1 MPSASLAAAAR
12 PSSAHVHPDMARIAS
27 LSVAIALNLAVL
39 MVALRP
45 LAPRLLD
52 APRHADAIPI
62 KIIESHPL
70 PIPKPPPPI
79 DLPHRPIS
87 KPVPVTHAPPKPPV
101 APVTVSVD
109 EGRIAVPPVSTP
121 TVLPTSDTATST
133 GDAGP
138 GLVDLAYRA
147 SPLKFPVQALRQ
159 QLHGTVL
166 LRVLVDEQ
174 GKPLQVEVEKTSG
187 SKVLDKSACDQVL
200 AAWLFQPAMAQGQP
214 VKAWAR
220 VPVSFQLQAR

>member
-1 MPSASLAAAAR
+1 MPSASLAATAR

-27 LSVAIALNLAVL
+27 LSVAITLNLAVL

-52 APRHADAIPI
+52 APRHPDSIPI
-62 KIIESHPL
+62 TINDTHPL
-70 PIPKPPPPI
+70 PIPKPPPPVV
-79 DLPHRPIS
+79 LPHRPIS
-87 KPVPVTHAPPKPPV
+87 KPVPVTHVTSKPPV
-101 APVTVSVD
+101 APVTTPVD
-109 EGRIAVPPVSTP
+109 EGHLPMPPVSLP
-121 TVLPTSDTATST
+121 TILPTSGAATAT

-147 SPLKFPVQALRQ
+147 SPLKFPIQAIRQ

-166 LRVLVDEQ
+166 LRVLVDEH
-174 GKPLQVEVEKTSG
+174 GKPLQVEIEQSSG
-187 SKVLDKSACDQVL
+187 SSVLDRSAREQVL
-200 AAWLFQPAMAQGQP
+200 AAWLFQPAMAKGQP

>member
-1 MPSASLAAAAR
+1 MPSASLAATAR
-12 PSSAHVHPDMARIAS
+12 PSSAHVHPDIVRIAS

-52 APRHADAIPI
+52 APHRPQAIPI
-62 KIIESHPL
+62 VFNETHPL

-79 DLPHRPIS
+79 DLPHRPIT
-87 KPVPVTHAPPKPPV
+87 KPVPMAHITPKPPV
-101 APVTVSVD
+101 APVTTSVD
-109 EGRIAVPPVSTP
+109 EGTAPMLPVSLP
-121 TVLPTSDTATST
+121 TILPTSGAATAT

-147 SPLKFPVQALRQ
+147 SPLKFPIQAIRQ

-166 LRVLVDEQ
+166 LRVLVDEH
-174 GKPLQVEVEKTSG
+174 GKPLQVEIEHSSG
-187 SKVLDKSACDQVL
+187 SSVLDRSARDQVL

-220 VPVSFQLQAR
+220 VPVSFQLQAQ